1 MKPMLIL
8 FLIVFVDL
16 VGFGIMIPL
25 LPFYVERVGAGP
37 EIITIT
43 LGLYSLFQFVAAP
56 LWGRLSDKYG
66 RKPILAWTLSGF
78 AISYLILGFSDSL
91 WMVILSRVFGGLMAG
106 NISTAFAYVAD
117 VTTPETR
124 AKGMGMVGAA
134 FGLGFIF
141 GPVIGGLLAGSDVE
155 TANFLLP
162 ALVAASLTVVALL
175 GVIFVLPESLS
186 QDIRDQIRDQ
196 PKTTAGERL
205 KAAFNRRALTLLVF
219 IGFAVTMAW
228 ALLETTL
235 ALWANAILSFG
246 PREIGLLLT
255 YVGVISVIIQGG
267 LIGPLTKRFGERVL
281 IAAAAC
287 FLFGGYGVLA
297 ATQGWTLLIV
307 SMTLL
312 AIGNALANPSLSSLV
327 SKEADDTERGAVLG
341 VYQGASSL
349 ARVAGPMYAGVVFVH
364 IGPAVPFEIAAL
376 CMAPALVMV
385 LMLPKRST
393 PPTEVGAS

>member
-1 MKPMLIL
+1 MLIL

-56 LWGRLSDKYG
+56 LWGRLSDKHG
-66 RKPILAWTLSGF
+66 RKPILAWTLSGL
-78 AISYLILGFSDSL
+78 AISYLILGFADSL
-91 WMVILSRVFGGLMAG
+91 WMIIVSRVFGGLMAG

-117 VTTPETR
+117 ITTPETR

-141 GPVIGGLLAGSDVE
+141 GPVIGGVLAGSDAE
-155 TANFLLP
+155 TANFLIP
-162 ALVAASLTVVALL
+162 ALVAASLTMAAFL

-186 QDIRDQIRDQ
+186 QGIRDQIRAQ
-196 PKTTAGERL
+196 PKTTVGDRL
-205 KAAFNRRALTLLVF
+205 KSAFNRRALTLLVC

-267 LIGPLTKRFGERVL
+267 MIGPLTKRFGERALV
-281 IAAAAC
+281 AVAVC

-327 SKEADDTERGAVLG
+327 SKEADDRERGAVLG

-349 ARVAGPMYAGVVFVH
+349 ARVAGPIYAGVVFVRL
-364 IGPAVPFEIAAL
+364 GPATPFEIAAL
-376 CMAPALVMV
+376 CMVPALVM
-385 LMLPKRST
+385 MMALPKRL
-393 PPTEVGAS
+393 

>member
-1 MKPMLIL
+1 MLIL

-56 LWGRLSDKYG
+56 LWGRLSDKHG
-66 RKPILAWTLSGF
+66 RKPILAWTLSGL
-78 AISYLILGFSDSL
+78 AIFYLILGFADSL
-91 WMVILSRVFGGLMAG
+91 WMIIVSRVFGGLMAG

-117 VTTPETR
+117 ITTPETR
-124 AKGMGMVGAA
+124 AKGMGMGMVGAA

-141 GPVIGGLLAGSDVE
+141 GPVIGGVLAGSDAE
-155 TANFLLP
+155 TANFLIP
-162 ALVAASLTVVALL
+162 ALVAASLTMAAFL

-186 QDIRDQIRDQ
+186 QGIRDQIRAQ
-196 PKTTAGERL
+196 PKTTVGDRL
-205 KAAFNRRALTLLVF
+205 KSAFNRRALTLLVC

-267 LIGPLTKRFGERVL
+267 MIGPLTKRFGERALV
-281 IAAAAC
+281 AVAVC

-327 SKEADDTERGAVLG
+327 SKEADDIERGAVLG

-349 ARVAGPMYAGVVFVH
+349 ARVAGPIYAGVVFVRL
-364 IGPAVPFEIAAL
+364 GPATPLEIAAL
-376 CMAPALVMV
+376 CMVPALVM
-385 LMLPKRST
+385 MMALPKRL
-393 PPTEVGAS
+393 

>member
-1 MKPMLIL
+1 MMIL

-16 VGFGIMIPL
+16 VGFGIMVPL

-43 LGLYSLFQFVAAP
+43 LGLYSLFQFIAAP
-56 LWGRLSDKYG
+56 IWGKLSDKYG
-66 RKPILAWTLSGF
+66 RKPILAWALSGF
-78 AISYLILGFSDSL
+78 AVSYLILGFADSL
-91 WMVILSRVFGGLMAG
+91 WMVIASRVFGGLMAG
-106 NISTAFAYVAD
+106 NISAAFAYVAD
-117 VTTPETR
+117 ITTPETR

-141 GPVIGGLLAGSDVE
+141 GPVIGGVLAGSDIE

-162 ALVAASLTVVALL
+162 ALVAASLTCVALL

-186 QDIRDQIRDQ
+186 QDIRDQIRDR
-196 PKTTAGERL
+196 PKVPVMTKIR
-205 KAAFNRRALTLLVF
+205 AALNRRALTLIVL
-219 IGFAVTMAW
+219 IGFGVTMAW

-235 ALWANAILSFG
+235 ALWANSVMNLG
-246 PREIGLLLT
+246 PRDIGLLLA

-267 LIGPLTKRFGERVL
+267 MIGPLTKGFGEKILV
-281 IAAAAC
+281 AVAVC
-287 FLFGGYGVLA
+287 FLFSGYGFLA
-297 ATQGWTLLIV
+297 AAQDWAFLII

-327 SKEADDTERGAVLG
+327 SKEADDTERGAILG

-349 ARVAGPMYAGVVFVH
+349 ARVAGPMYAGLVFVQL
-364 IGPAVPFEIAAL
+364 GPAVPFVIAAV
-376 CMAPALVMV
+376 CMVPTLVMV
-385 LMLPKRST
+385 LSLPRD
-393 PPTEVGAS
+393 ASAPVAGNSAK

>member
-1 MKPMLIL
+1 MLIL

-56 LWGRLSDKYG
+56 LWGRLSDKHG
-66 RKPILAWTLSGF
+66 RKPILAWTLSGL
-78 AISYLILGFSDSL
+78 AISYLILGFADSL
-91 WMVILSRVFGGLMAG
+91 WMIIVSRVFGGLMAG

-117 VTTPETR
+117 ITTLETR

-134 FGLGFIF
+134 FGLGFVF
-141 GPVIGGLLAGSDVE
+141 GPVIGGVLAGSDAE
-155 TANFLLP
+155 TTNFLIP
-162 ALVAASLTVVALL
+162 ALVASSLTMAALL

-186 QDIRDQIRDQ
+186 QGIRDQIRAQ
-196 PKTTAGERL
+196 PKTTVGDRL
-205 KAAFNRRALTLLVF
+205 KSAFNRRALTLLVC

-267 LIGPLTKRFGERVL
+267 MIGPLTKRFGERALV
-281 IAAAAC
+281 AVAVC

-327 SKEADDTERGAVLG
+327 SKEADDIERGAVLG

-349 ARVAGPMYAGVVFVH
+349 ARVAGPIYAGVVFVRL
-364 IGPAVPFEIAAL
+364 GPATPFEIAAL
-376 CMAPALVMV
+376 CMVPALVM
-385 LMLPKRST
+385 MMALPKRL
-393 PPTEVGAS
+393 

>member
-1 MKPMLIL
+1 
-8 FLIVFVDL
+8 
-16 VGFGIMIPL
+16 
-25 LPFYVERVGAGP
+25 
-37 EIITIT
+37 
-43 LGLYSLFQFVAAP
+43 
-56 LWGRLSDKYG
+56 
-66 RKPILAWTLSGF
+66 
-78 AISYLILGFSDSL
+78 
-91 WMVILSRVFGGLMAG
+91 
-106 NISTAFAYVAD
+106 
-117 VTTPETR
+117 
-124 AKGMGMVGAA
+124 MVGAA

-141 GPVIGGLLAGSDVE
+141 GPVIGGVLAGSDAE
-155 TANFLLP
+155 TTNFLIP
-162 ALVAASLTVVALL
+162 ALVASSLTMAALL

-186 QDIRDQIRDQ
+186 QGIRDQIRAQ
-196 PKTTAGERL
+196 PKTTVGDRL
-205 KAAFNRRALTLLVF
+205 KSAFNRRALTLLVC

-267 LIGPLTKRFGERVL
+267 MIGPLTKRFGERALV
-281 IAAAAC
+281 AVAVC

-327 SKEADDTERGAVLG
+327 SKEADDIERGAVLG

-349 ARVAGPMYAGVVFVH
+349 ARVAGPIYAGVVFVRL
-364 IGPAVPFEIAAL
+364 GPATPLEIAAL
-376 CMAPALVMV
+376 CMVPALVM
-385 LMLPKRST
+385 MMALPKRL
-393 PPTEVGAS
+393 